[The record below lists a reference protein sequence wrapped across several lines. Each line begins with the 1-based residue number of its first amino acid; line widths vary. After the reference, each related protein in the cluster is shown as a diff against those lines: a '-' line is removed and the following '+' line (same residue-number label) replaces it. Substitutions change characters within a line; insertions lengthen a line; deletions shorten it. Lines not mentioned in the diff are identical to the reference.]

1 MPADIIITDV
11 GSTTTK
17 AILLKHIDSKY
28 QIAAIANYPTTVE
41 KPDEDV
47 NIAIKQTVQELEK
60 QSNSKL
66 LDADGNFKQEV
77 KYYSTSSAG
86 GGLQILVIG
95 LTLFDSASSG
105 KRTAFGAGGV
115 ILDTFAIDDKR
126 TALQQ
131 MQTMHILHPDIILMA
146 GGIDDGNVS
155 SLLRLAEILQLA
167 KPSPKFGE
175 KTKIPLVFAGNVKAR
190 SFIEGVLKDNF
201 QLEFVPN
208 IRPTMQE
215 ENLEPARQK
224 IHQLFMENVMEQ
236 APGYSLLKQKTSQP
250 IIPTPLG
257 VIESLKMLSETL
269 DKNLLAVD
277 IGGATTDIFSNI
289 LGEYFRTVSA
299 NYGMSYSISNVAKD
313 AGFSK
318 LQELLPADL
327 DENYIRNY
335 ISNKMLYPTYVP
347 QDNAQLA
354 IEHAIAKI
362 AIELSREQHFQ
373 MNFNTEEIGFLDS
386 LKQTMLSEKINET
399 FYFEKENEKRYFHME
414 DIDILLA
421 SGGVMAHAKN
431 NQQVLEIMNTGFK
444 PEGITHIWKDRNFLS
459 PHMGIL
465 SYADKELATQ
475 LLLNECIE
483 KIGIIIRPF
492 GKKWRPNKTLLSLQ
506 IDDSEPHKIQVGN
519 SKYFPINQKSKIRIE
534 LFNNFKL
541 DGDKNEFEFETQLPI
556 LIDGS
561 IPDQRHTF
569 SPELYD
575 LSQITNLES
584 SFNDFIPSKKVGK
597 GLLRKKISLPY
608 PGEILV
614 EPGQKVKP
622 GDVIGKNVYDPPKVY
637 IITLFDK
644 THLKISRENIEN
656 SLKVQEGDE
665 IKIGQRIVEIKRKN
679 LLEEMNIQNY
689 IYDSPVRGRVEK
701 INYDAGTIILREI
714 QDYSTNPVKV
724 KVAQK
729 MKLEPEKIKRYL
741 KIKEGDFVYAGDI
754 LASRL
759 IDVIANTEDNT
770 KVNKFNL
777 SIQAPSTGTV
787 TNIDEKNGTVTI
799 QYDKDPFEKHSH
811 LNGKI
816 VEVEE
821 GNSATLEFDG
831 FRLQGIIGFGS
842 ENSGKLHFIK
852 EKSELT
858 NCSGENIIVYP
869 DQIDLAF
876 LKKAEELKVKGIIAA
891 SINNK
896 DLTKFLAEEI
906 GVALTGNE
914 KIPYPLIITE
924 GFGNFQMD
932 SKYKEFLQMQDEK
945 WAYLNGHTQIR
956 AGVTRPILLLEKE

>member
-1 MPADIIITDV
+1 MTADIIITDV

-17 AILLKHIDSKY
+17 AILLQHINSKY

-47 NIAIKQTVQELEK
+47 NIAIKQAIQELEK
-60 QSNSKL
+60 QSNVKL

-146 GGIDDGNVS
+146 GGIDEGNVS

-175 KTKIPLVFAGNVKAR
+175 KNKIPLVFAGNVKAQP
-190 SFIEGVLKDNF
+190 FIDGVLKDNF

-215 ENLEPARQK
+215 ENLEPARHK
-224 IHQLFMENVMEQ
+224 IHHLFMENVMEQ
-236 APGYSLLKQKTSQP
+236 APGYSLLKQKTNQP

-257 VIESLKMLSETL
+257 VIESLKIISETL

-318 LQELLPADL
+318 LQELLPTDL

-347 QDNAQLA
+347 QDNIQLA
-354 IEHAIAKI
+354 IEHAIAKL
-362 AIELSREQHFQ
+362 AVKLSREQHFQ

-386 LKQTMLSEKINET
+386 IKQTMLDEKINET
-399 FYFEKENEKRYFHME
+399 FYYEKADQKRRFHME

-421 SGGVMAHAKN
+421 SGGVLAHAPSN
-431 NQQVLEIMNTGFK
+431 RQVLEIMNTGFK
-444 PEGITHIWKDRNFLS
+444 PEGITQVWKDRNFLS

-465 SYADKELATQ
+465 SYANKELAAQ

-492 GKKWRPNKTLLSLQ
+492 GKKWRINKTLLSLQ
-506 IDDSEPHKIQVGN
+506 IDDSQPVKIQVG
-519 SKYFPINQKSKIRIE
+519 SYKYFPINKKSKIRIE
-534 LFNNFKL
+534 LFNNFRLSSKQT
-541 DGDKNEFEFETQLPI
+541 EWEFETELPI
-556 LIDGS
+556 LVDGS
-561 IPDQRHTF
+561 LLERRLN
-569 SPELYD
+569 SMNELYD
-575 LSQITNLES
+575 LPNAKSLEP
-584 SFNDFIPSKKVGK
+584 SFIDFIPNKQIEK
-597 GLLRKKISLPY
+597 GILTKKISLPY

-614 EPGQKVKP
+614 EPGQQVKS
-622 GDVIGKNVYDPPKVY
+622 GDIIGQNVYDPPKVY

-644 THLKISRENIEN
+644 THLKISADNIQN
-656 SLKVQEGDE
+656 SLQVQEGDE

-679 LLEEMNIQNY
+679 LLEQMNIQNY

-714 QDYSTNPVKV
+714 QDYSTKPVKV
-724 KVAQK
+724 KIAKK
-729 MKLEPEKIKRYL
+729 MKIKPEKMKRYL
-741 KIKEGDFVYAGDI
+741 KKKEGDFIYAGDI
-754 LASRL
+754 LASRIIEVL
-759 IDVIANTEDNT
+759 ANTENNS
-770 KVNKFNL
+770 KSSKFDI
-777 SIQAPSTGTV
+777 SIQAPSTGTI
-787 TNIDEKNGTVTI
+787 TNIDYEEGIVTI
-799 QYDKDPFEKHSH
+799 QYNKAPFEKRTH

-816 VEVEE
+816 VNIEE
-821 GNSATLEFDG
+821 GNSASLEFEG
-831 FRLQGIIGFGS
+831 YRLQGIIGFGT

-852 EKSELT
+852 EISELN
-858 NCSGENIIVYP
+858 NCSSENIVLYP
-869 DQIDLAF
+869 GQIDLAF
-876 LKKAEELKVKGIIAA
+876 LKKAEKLKIKGIIAA

-896 DLTKFLAEEI
+896 DLTEFIAEEI

-924 GFGNFQMD
+924 GFGNFQMESEYTD
-932 SKYKEFLQMQDEK
+932 FLATK
-945 WAYLNGHTQIR
+945 NGNWVYINGHTQIR
-956 AGVTRPILLLEKE
+956 AGVTRPTIILEK